1 MRPVQLTVVG
11 ATASTPF
18 LPDIYQNPFQ
28 IGIGVSATGLLGT
41 TNLSWAI
48 EHCFDYTTVINPLW
62 NGNSSVTWFQN
73 SGLGGNSSGTSL
85 LTANGNYAFAVAAIR
100 LNVYSAGNATTVV
113 TANFIQS
120 VNSP

>member
-28 IGIGVSATGLLGT
+28 IGIGVAVVTG
-41 TNLSWAI
+41 NASWAI
-48 EHCFDYTTVINPLW
+48 EHCFDYSTVISPLW
-62 NGNSSVTWFQN
+62 NGNSSVTWFAN
-73 SGLGGNSSGTSL
+73 SGLGGTVGIGTTL
-85 LTANGNYAFAVAAIR
+85 GTANGNYAFAVAAIR
-100 LNVYSAGNATTVV
+100 LNVYSTNNATATV